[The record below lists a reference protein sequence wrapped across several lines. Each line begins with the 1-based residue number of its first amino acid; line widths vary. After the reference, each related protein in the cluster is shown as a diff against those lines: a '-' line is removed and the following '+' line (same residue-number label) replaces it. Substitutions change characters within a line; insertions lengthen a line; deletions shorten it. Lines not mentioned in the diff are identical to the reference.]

1 MKEGDLRE
9 KSSQKKMF
17 SFLFPSLDKIN
28 VGNSYLTRKFTC
40 ETSFRS
46 RVWGWTRM
54 ENSTGIKLGSRSHTG
69 TGHNC
74 WHKDLMDLL
83 VRSTRRKA
91 VATQSFFHCLFKTRF
106 FCLRCCCFVMHSF
119 TMSPG
124 DLWLSLMFLGV
135 SYTNRSERFC
145 CCFYLCLGK
154 RFSINLAHWT
164 WKNLRPLP
172 LLSQQALITSECLTD
187 LLLFFPPTAK
197 PQCMC
202 SITCMWN

>member
-1 MKEGDLRE
+1 
-9 KSSQKKMF
+9 MF
-17 SFLFPSLDKIN
+17 SFPFPSLDKEIN

-91 VATQSFFHCLFKTRF
+91 VATQSFFHCLFKTSF
-106 FCLRCCCFVMHSF
+106 F
-119 TMSPG
+119 
-124 DLWLSLMFLGV
+124 FL
-135 SYTNRSERFC
+135 
-145 CCFYLCLGK
+145 
-154 RFSINLAHWT
+154 A
-164 WKNLRPLP
+164 
-172 LLSQQALITSECLTD
+172 
-187 LLLFFPPTAK
+187 LLLFCDAFFYHVSRGPLTISNVSGC
-197 PQCMC
+197 QLHQQ
-202 SITCMWN
+202 I